1 MIASALLHCNA
12 LFYTLGYH
20 HAPGTGHKPCS
31 TATNVAQCLIGRSNV
46 VQLYA
51 WLSQVE
57 REYNREQT
65 KAAQKADKAAAKAQ
79 RDR

>member
-1 MIASALLHCNA
+1 MQQ
-12 LFYTLGYH
+12 F
-20 HAPGTGHKPCS
+20 
-31 TATNVAQCLIGRSNV
+31 LIGRNNV

-57 REYNREQT
+57 REFNREQT